1 MTTAVENLK
10 ANIELYK
17 NDPAGIQRSVINL
30 LTEASNGLIDV
41 VDPTSPFV
49 FSLEA
54 SSLLTASF
62 ISENQALN
70 RRQYPFSAQ
79 TSEDLYPHMSDRDF
93 VDRFAIPST
102 AKIIFMIEKQ
112 ELLNSLVL
120 DSTTGI
126 RKIVIPRN
134 TKVTVANTV
143 FSLQYP
149 VEIRQMTHGG
159 LQVVYDGSSTSPLY
173 TLNSNLIT
181 YTTLTTDD
189 GTDYLG
195 FELLMHQFDIISKT
209 SPLNS
214 SSAFYLNVEL
224 SDQYYYCRVWVDNG
238 DGTFTEIQTTHTDDI
253 YDPFTPTAVLKVT
266 DAKVE
271 IKIPQIYINNQL
283 LSKSLRVDVYQTKG
297 PIEINLANYAPEQF
311 VTNFVAINKS
321 EEDIFV
327 APLKTL
333 KNIKTISASITQGG
347 RNEMTFDELRLRVIK
362 NATGAPS
369 IPITNVQIESAL
381 ERGGY
386 TIVRNIDTITNR
398 VFLATRPMPTP
409 VNSELLT
416 PASAS
421 ISTLS
426 ITATAAVSHD
436 TVIDNGQIITITP
449 DTIYRLNKGVLE
461 IVPSS
466 EVTYIKSL
474 PADQQ
479 ATVITNGNY
488 FYTPFHYVMDLTNNE
503 FDLRSYYLDS
513 PSIVTRSFVAE
524 NDTTLLQVS
533 TSTASLVRTA
543 TGYKLRISTS
553 SSDAFKEVDD
563 DQIFVQL
570 AIIPTGDIARAYLE
584 GTLVGLNE
592 KNERIYEFDLST
604 NFSIDSDGE
613 LSMLNFTMYNDT
625 PRIVK
630 VPLQASY
637 DIIYATD
644 TTVGPQWTLS
654 NIDSILGY
662 HVLPANTRAI
672 THEKIQLHFGDSL
685 NYLWC
690 RARSVASE
698 QQYDRW
704 AIDIPATYEQDVYQR
719 DLATGLAFTIVA
731 GEVVYTKLHSAG
743 DPVFD
748 GNGDPVYKHRKGDI
762 KTDSYG
768 VPLIVAPRD
777 LLRQMDILLIE
788 GSYYFAT
795 DSFSSDYRKALIS
808 KVVGWLTDDLP
819 TMGDELLEK
828 TNIYYYPTTTI
839 GNIKVM
845 VNNGSTVTIDAGQS
859 LYVKLH
865 VRRNVY
871 NNAELRDAI
880 SKKTVKVISDALSNT
895 VVSTSDIVDQLRA
908 QYKDD
913 VIAVS
918 FKGLGGDK
926 NYDVVTMLDD
936 STRLS
941 IRKRLVSRS
950 DETLTLEEAVTIEF
964 VDHELETA

>member
-30 LTEASNGLIDV
+30 LTEASDGLIDI

-70 RRQYPFSAQ
+70 RRQYAFSAQ
-79 TSEDLYPHMSDRDF
+79 TSEDLYPHMSDKDF

-102 AKIIFMIEKQ
+102 AKIIFMIEKE

-120 DSTTGI
+120 DSATGI

-134 TKVTVANTV
+134 TKLTVANTV

-149 VEIRQMTHGG
+149 VEIRQMSHGG
-159 LQVVYDGSSTSPLY
+159 LQVVYDGSDVSPLY

-189 GTDYLG
+189 GTEYLG
-195 FELLMHQFDIISKT
+195 FELLMHQFDIVTKT

-214 SSAFYLNVEL
+214 SSAFYLNIEL
-224 SDQYYYCRVWVDNG
+224 TDQYYYCRVWVDNG
-238 DGTFTEIQTTHTDDI
+238 NGTYSEIQTTHTDDI
-253 YDPFTPTAVLKVT
+253 YDPYTPTAVLKVT
-266 DAKVE
+266 DTKVE

-311 VTNFVAINKS
+311 VTNFIAINKS
-321 EEDIFV
+321 EENIFV

-333 KNIKTISASITQGG
+333 KNIKTISSSITQGG
-347 RNEMTFDELRLRVIK
+347 RDEMTFEELRLRVIK
-362 NATGAPS
+362 NAIGAPS
-369 IPITNVQIESAL
+369 IPITNVQIESTL
-381 ERGGY
+381 ERSGY

-416 PASAS
+416 AASTS
-421 ISTLS
+421 VSTLS
-426 ITATAAVSHD
+426 ITAAAAVSHS

-449 DTIYRLNKGVLE
+449 DTIYRLDKGVLE
-461 IVPSS
+461 IVPTS
-466 EVTYIKSL
+466 EIQYIKSL
-474 PADQQ
+474 PSDQQ

-488 FYTPFHYVMDLTNNE
+488 FYTPFHYVMDLTNRE
-503 FDLRSYYLDS
+503 FDLRAYYLDS
-513 PSIVTRSFVAE
+513 PSIVNRSFVAE

-533 TSTASLVRTA
+533 TSTATMLRTES
-543 TGYKLRISTS
+543 GYKLRISTS
-553 SSDAFKEVDD
+553 SSDAFKEIDD
-563 DQIFVQL
+563 DQVFVQL
-570 AIIPTGDIARAYLE
+570 AVIPTGDIARAYLD
-584 GTLVGLNE
+584 GQLIGLND

-604 NFSIDSDGE
+604 NFSIDSNGE

-630 VPLQASY
+630 VPLKAKY
-637 DIIYATD
+637 DILYSTSF
-644 TTVGPQWTLS
+644 TVGPQWSLS

-662 HVLPANTRAI
+662 HVLPANTHAI
-672 THEKIQLHFGDSL
+672 THEKIELHFGDSL

-690 RARSVASE
+690 RARSVVSE

-704 AIDIPATYEQDVYQR
+704 AMDIPATYEQDVYER
-719 DLATGLAFTIVA
+719 DLATGMAFSIVDNQ
-731 GEVVYTKLHSAG
+731 VVYTKLHSAG
-743 DPVFD
+743 DPVVD
-748 GNGDPVYKHRKGDI
+748 ENGDPVYKYRAGDI

-768 VPLIVAPRD
+768 VPIISAPRD

-795 DSFSSDYRKALIS
+795 DSFSNDYRKTLVS
-808 KVVGWLTDDLP
+808 KVVSWLTDDLP
-819 TMGDELLEK
+819 NMGGDLLEK

-845 VNNGSTVTIDAGQS
+845 VNNGTTVTIDAGQT

-871 NNAELRDAI
+871 NNSELRDTI
-880 SKKTVKVISDALSNT
+880 SKKTVKVISDALVNT

-926 NYDVVTMLDD
+926 NYDVLTMLDD

-941 IRKRLVSRS
+941 VRKRLVSRS

-964 VDHELETA
+964 VDHELRT

>member
-1 MTTAVENLK
+1 MPTAVENLK

-17 NDPAGIQRSVINL
+17 NDPASIQRSVMNL
-30 LTEASNGLIDV
+30 LTEASDGLIDI

-70 RRQYPFSAQ
+70 RRQYAFSAQ

-93 VDRFAIPST
+93 VDRFAIPSN

-120 DSTTGI
+120 DSATGI
-126 RKIVIPRN
+126 KKIVIPRN
-134 TKVTVANTV
+134 TKLTVANTV

-159 LQVVYDGSSTSPLY
+159 LQVVYDGTEVSPLY

-181 YTTLTTDD
+181 YTTLTADD
-189 GTDYLG
+189 KTEYLG
-195 FELLMHQFDIISKT
+195 FELLMHQFDIITKT

-238 DGTFTEIQTTHTDDI
+238 DGTYTEIQTTHTDDI
-253 YDPFTPTAVLKVT
+253 YDPYTPTAVLKVT
-266 DAKVE
+266 DTKVE

-297 PIEINLANYAPEQF
+297 PIEINLANYSPEQF
-311 VTNFVAINKS
+311 VTNFMAINKS
-321 EEDIFV
+321 EENIFV

-333 KNIKTISASITQGG
+333 KNIKTISASTTQGG
-347 RNEMTFDELRLRVIK
+347 RNEMTFEELRLRVIK
-362 NATGAPS
+362 NAIGAPS

-381 ERGGY
+381 ERSGY

-398 VFLATRPMPTP
+398 VFLGTRPMPTP

-421 ISTLS
+421 VSTLS

-436 TVIDNGQIITITP
+436 TVIDNGPIITITP

-461 IVPSS
+461 IVPSA
-466 EVTYIKSL
+466 EIQYVKSL

-503 FDLRSYYLDS
+503 FDLRAYYLDS

-533 TSTASLVRTA
+533 TSTTTLIRTS

-553 SSDAFKEVDD
+553 SSDAFKEIDD

-570 AIIPTGDIARAYLE
+570 AVIPTGDIARAYLE
-584 GTLVGLNE
+584 GVLVGLND

-630 VPLQASY
+630 VPLQAKY
-637 DIIYATD
+637 DIIYATN
-644 TTVGPQWTLS
+644 TTVGPQWSLS

-672 THEKIQLHFGDSL
+672 THEKIELHFGDAL
-685 NYLWC
+685 TYLWC
-690 RARSVASE
+690 RARSVVSE

-704 AIDIPATYEQDVYQR
+704 AMDIPATYEQDVYQR
-719 DLATGLAFTIVA
+719 DLATGLAFTIVNDA
-731 GEVVYTKLHSAG
+731 VVYTKLHSAG
-743 DPVFD
+743 DPVLD
-748 GNGDPVYKHRKGDI
+748 GNGDPVYKHRQGDI

-768 VPLIVAPRD
+768 VPLIAAPRD

-795 DSFSSDYRKALIS
+795 DSFSNDYRKSLVS

-819 TMGDELLEK
+819 NMGDELLEK

-839 GNIKVM
+839 GNVKVM
-845 VNNGSTVTIDAGQS
+845 VNNGTTITMDAGQT

-865 VRRNVY
+865 VRRSVF

-913 VIAVS
+913 VISVS

-964 VDHELETA
+964 VDHELKTA